1 MRNKLIQIVGIL
13 VLSMTTLFGFSQ
25 ENDSSNDN
33 QLALFY
39 YSQGEYEKAADMYLA
54 LFQKTHSQNHFD
66 YLIDC
71 YNELKWYDKAE
82 KITNEQ
88 IRHNPKSLYY
98 PIKLAAIY
106 KKVGKTNDANEILD
120 KTVKKANKDIESC
133 LVAGEAC
140 IENKFDSVAK
150 IIYENGWK
158 RLEYNGIIFD
168 KLTYIYL
175 KLGEYEQLVNLY
187 MDILKLDKFREQYI
201 EDQLQIP
208 LYEKKNEKLH
218 EILTARLEKEIDKN
232 KQIKTFGGLYLW
244 MQLQEKNFERAY
256 SLAKD
261 IDIEIDSDGNNTFTV
276 GEVALENNDYTN
288 AAKCF
293 SFVVQRG
300 PMEGL
305 YEKALKNLLETS
317 YNKLFKSN
325 QKPEIQ
331 QIASLEED
339 YRKAMDEIADAKTL
353 VEIIKNL
360 AHIQAFYLDKT
371 DEAID
376 LLKQNIAKPNLRQY
390 KNQLEMELA
399 DIYLFTDDIWGANL
413 QYASIA
419 LNYKNND
426 IGHEAQLK
434 QAKIAY
440 YNGNFEY
447 AKALLDVLKGSTS
460 KLIANDAFELAQLI
474 SDNTAL
480 DTSTTAME
488 IFARGDLLLAQGKK
502 NEAIAIYDSIPKLF
516 PGHSLEDEILMRKAE
531 IARSEHNDEQM
542 IQYLQEIENRFSYE
556 IYADKAIFT
565 LAEYYDNAGDTE
577 KAKEKYKRLVF
588 EYPNSIYSAPAR
600 NRYRELDKKETIVT
614 P

>member
-1 MRNKLIQIVGIL
+1 MRNKLIQIIGII
-13 VLSMTTLFGFSQ
+13 VLLLTATSAFPQ
-25 ENDSSNDN
+25 ENDNSNDN

-39 YSQGEYEKAADMYLA
+39 YSQGEYEKAADMYLS
-54 LFQKTHSQNHFD
+54 LFQKTHAQNHFD

-88 IRHNPKSLYY
+88 IRHNSKSLYY

-106 KKVGKTNDANEILD
+106 TKVGKTSEANEIFD
-120 KTVKKANKDIESC
+120 KTIKKASKDLENC

-140 IENKFDSVAK
+140 LENGFDSIAK

-158 RLEYNGIIFD
+158 RLEYNGIIID
-168 KLTYIYL
+168 RLTRTYL

-187 MDILKLDKFREQYI
+187 MDILKVDDSREQYI

-208 LYEKKNEKLH
+208 LYEKKNSNLH
-218 EILTARLEKEIDKN
+218 SILTARLKTEIEKNRK
-232 KQIKTFGGLYLW
+232 IKTYGNLYLW
-244 MQLQEKNFERAY
+244 MQLQEKNFESAY
-256 SLAKD
+256 SLAKS
-261 IDIEIDSDGNNTFTV
+261 IDTEEDTDGYNTYNV
-276 GEVALENNDYTN
+276 GEIALENKDYTN

-293 SFVVQRG
+293 SYVVQQG
-300 PMEGL
+300 PMGDL
-305 YEKALKNLLETS
+305 YEKALKSLLETS

-325 QKPEIQ
+325 QAPEPQ
-331 QIASLEED
+331 QIASLEEE
-339 YRKAMDEIADAKTL
+339 YLRALEEIVDAKTSI
-353 VEIIKNL
+353 EIIKNL
-360 AHIQAFYLDKT
+360 AHIQAFYLQKSN
-371 DEAID
+371 EAID

-399 DIYLFTDDIWGANL
+399 DIYLFTNDIWGANL

-434 QAKIAY
+434 QARIAY

-488 IFARGDLLLAQGKK
+488 IFARGDLLLSQGKK
-502 NEAIAIYDSIPKLF
+502 NEAIASYDSIPKLF
-516 PGHSLEDEILMRKAE
+516 PGHTLEDEILMRKAE
-531 IARSEHNDEQM
+531 IAQSEHNDEQM
-542 IQYLQEIENRFSYE
+542 VQYLQEIENRFSYE
-556 IYADKAIFT
+556 IYADKAIFS
-565 LAEYYDNAGDTE
+565 LAEYYDKTGDTE
-577 KAKEKYKRLVF
+577 KAKEKYKRLIF

-600 NRYRELDKKETIVT
+600 NRYRELDTKETIIT